1 MGYMKFYIKHPI
13 FDFKL
18 EPVKF
23 LLLLIILPFG
33 ISPLWGSSYSSIKLP
48 PRECYTVFF
57 HQKGVFQGQEEDYRG
72 KLVKKGKNR
81 LEVVY
86 YTSPPFEVEV
96 KGFKVS
102 LGYRGEERETF
113 DRREYKNPLLEVL
126 LHLDHLG
133 ELFEI
138 KPLGEG
144 KYLLIPKGK
153 LLSQYLERV
162 ILYTD
167 RKGYPT
173 RIELFGGAENYLVI
187 GIEDIE
193 PTCGGEIK

>member
-1 MGYMKFYIKHPI
+1 MLHR
-13 FDFKL
+13 
-18 EPVKF
+18 
-23 LLLLIILPFG
+23 
-33 ISPLWGSSYSSIKLP
+33 SIP
-48 PRECYTVFF
+48 P
-57 HQKGVFQGQEEDYRG
+57 KGCFPRTGGGLQGEVG
-72 KLVKKGKNR
+72 KKGKKP
-81 LEVVY
+81 LGGCLLHL
-86 YTSPPFEVEV
+86 PPFEVEV

-133 ELFEI
+133 ELFQI

-144 KYLLIPKGK
+144 KYLLIPKGE